1 MLIIIQQNR
10 FSILFKIYF
19 TIAYE
24 TFGNLLTG
32 HSFSLYFPHP
42 ESNDSFKNLQILGFL
57 VNGNFIQN
65 H

>member
-1 MLIIIQQNR
+1 MQLLVTYWQVIH
-10 FSILFKIYF
+10 L
-19 TIAYE
+19 AY
-24 TFGNLLTG
+24 T
-32 HSFSLYFPHP
+32 FPHP